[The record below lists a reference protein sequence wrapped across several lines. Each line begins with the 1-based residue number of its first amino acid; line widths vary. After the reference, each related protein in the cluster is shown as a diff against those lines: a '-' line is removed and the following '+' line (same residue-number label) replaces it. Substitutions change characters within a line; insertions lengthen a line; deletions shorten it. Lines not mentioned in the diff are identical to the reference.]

1 MENAHAIH
9 WYLFWNNSIE
19 FLNDLVTEAFKQ
31 GNFDRVKILCKVIAL
46 KSMGM
51 TAEEF
56 WLTHLNDLR
65 TEYLL
70 MQDATNNY

>member
-9 WYLFWNNSIE
+9 WYLFWEHSIE
-19 FLNDLVTEAFKQ
+19 FLNDLVTESFNLR
-31 GNFDRVKILCKVIAL
+31 NFDRVKILCKVIAL

-56 WLTHLNDLR
+56 WIKNLTGITTKSLVVEDCLV
-65 TEYLL
+65 
-70 MQDATNNY
+70 